1 MRKGSKMKIKVG
13 DKVRDKTLH
22 CDATVTCIREG
33 SFGMTHVEIETQYG
47 KYWCFL
53 HNLEEPSNGV

>member
-1 MRKGSKMKIKVG
+1 MKIKVG